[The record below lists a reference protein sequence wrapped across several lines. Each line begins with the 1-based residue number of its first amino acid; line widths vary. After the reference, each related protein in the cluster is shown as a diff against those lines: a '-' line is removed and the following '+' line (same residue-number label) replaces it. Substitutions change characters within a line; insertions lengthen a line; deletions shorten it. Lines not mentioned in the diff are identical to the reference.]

1 MKRNEMMAML
11 LAGGQGS
18 RLGILTMDKAK
29 PAVAFGGKYRIIDFP
44 MSNCV
49 NSGVDTVGVLTQYQP
64 LTLNAHI
71 GIGVPWDLDRVNG
84 GVSILA
90 PHMREGEIGS
100 WYSGTANAI
109 YQNIDYIDS
118 CNPEYVLILSGD
130 HIYKMDYS
138 EVLQYHIDKAADLT
152 IVYKNVSRTNKDV
165 HDYGVMTFGE
175 NNKLETFE
183 EKPIDAKSS
192 NISLGIY
199 VIKRTLL
206 IKLLENA
213 IPKGYYDFVKDII
226 LRNKDKIDIYGYE
239 FDGYWNTLNS
249 VNSYMETNMD
259 FLNKDVRKI
268 LTQEPFIAS
277 KPSDDPPAKYNPTAE
292 VTNTLVGTGS
302 IIDGNVKNSVL
313 FRKVFVGEGATVE
326 NSVIMKSSYIG
337 KGCVIKNAIIDKEV
351 VISDNKEVIGTEE
364 EPIVIGKGQVI

>member
-1 MKRNEMMAML
+1 M
-11 LAGGQGS
+11 
-18 RLGILTMDKAK
+18 
-29 PAVAFGGKYRIIDFP
+29 
-44 MSNCV
+44 
-49 NSGVDTVGVLTQYQP
+49 
-64 LTLNAHI
+64 
-71 GIGVPWDLDRVNG
+71 
-84 GVSILA
+84 
-90 PHMREGEIGS
+90 
-100 WYSGTANAI
+100 
-109 YQNIDYIDS
+109 
-118 CNPEYVLILSGD
+118 
-130 HIYKMDYS
+130 
-138 EVLQYHIDKAADLT
+138 
-152 IVYKNVSRTNKDV
+152 
-165 HDYGVMTFGE
+165 
-175 NNKLETFE
+175 
-183 EKPIDAKSS
+183 
-192 NISLGIY
+192 
-199 VIKRTLL
+199 
-206 IKLLENA
+206 
-213 IPKGYYDFVKDII
+213 
-226 LRNKDKIDIYGYE
+226 RNKDKIDIYGYE